1 MEQLNAIAA
10 KFFGLPFIAE
20 FFQSHATL
28 RIASKDYGTPLFL
41 ILVATVTLVLLLLAS
56 KIKPKKGRPKVIKED
71 KPKKERAPRRARKE
85 SKPKATPK
93 AIMRKLEKLP
103 ASTLPLYPVADK
115 KREQPEAPAPAEAPV
130 VMPDAAAASAL
141 DPFADPPPQPMA
153 EAETETIIA
162 EPAPEIEIDADMDAA
177 LNAITADDF
186 PAHDPVLDEPAPAA
200 PAPAPQ
206 ADDFGGGLSAD
217 DFDITVPS
225 FGNDAPGDDTPG
237 DDVLVTPAA
246 SGGGDSD
253 GLSDE
258 ARRKFEELQQRGVT
272 Q

>member
-20 FFQSHATL
+20 FFQSHAML

-41 ILVATVTLVLLLLAS
+41 ILVATVTLVLLLLVS

-115 KREQPEAPAPAEAPV
+115 KREQPEDPAPAEAPAL
-130 VMPDAAAASAL
+130 MPEAAAAPAL

-153 EAETETIIA
+153 EAETIMA
-162 EPAPEIEIDADMDAA
+162 EPAPEIELEADMDAA
-177 LNAITADDF
+177 LNAITADDL
-186 PAHDPVLDEPAPAA
+186 PAYDPALDEPDSAA
-200 PAPAPQ
+200 PTPTPQ

-217 DFDITVPS
+217 DFDISVPS
-225 FGNDAPGDDTPG
+225 FGKDTPGNDAPA
-237 DDVLVTPAA
+237 TPAA
-246 SGGGDSD
+246 SGGGDND